1 MPDHRRF
8 RLMPADSRGAESEG
22 SNADRSLQKEVVA
35 RIERL
40 TRREREVASRLIRGL
55 MNREVASELGITEN
69 EIRVRR
75 IHILAKLRVGSVAQ
89 LIRLVK
95 RAGRAAMLKL
105 TGTAEASGSSKSFET
120 RRIYSASPAPKWRST
135 CNVNVNRHQPRVI
148 RAGARTSRRCN

>member
-8 RLMPADSRGAESEG
+8 RLVSAVTQRFESKG
-22 SNADRSLQKEVVA
+22 PDADRALGKEVVA

-55 MNREVASELGITEN
+55 MNREVASELGTTEN
-69 EIRVRR
+69 TIRVRR
-75 IHILAKLRVGSVAQ
+75 IQILAKLQVGSVAQ

-105 TGTAEASGSSKSFET
+105 TGPLEVSGSSKSFET

-148 RAGARTSRRCN
+148 RAGARTGRRCN